1 MGLRLT
7 TLEGRFAV
15 SRLPAD
21 AAVPRWAA
29 GEVVA
34 VTRTP
39 DELSVICAE
48 PAVPEATPVER
59 GWRCLQVQGPLSSE
73 MTGILAALSG
83 PLADAHIPLLA
94 LSTYDTDYL
103 LVREEHLE
111 AAYAALERAG
121 HQVDR
126 ATDHPG
132 RAPRSPDIAK
142 LASPLTARPVAGS
155 PRAVPA
161 VTLLG
166 RHRS

>member
-48 PAVPEATPVER
+48 PAVPEATPAER

-132 RAPRSPDIAK
+132 
-142 LASPLTARPVAGS
+142 ASPG
-155 PRAVPA
+155 VP
-161 VTLLG
+161 
-166 RHRS
+166 

>member
-1 MGLRLT
+1 MT

-48 PAVPEATPVER
+48 PAVPEATPAER
-59 GWRCLQVQGPLSSE
+59 GWRCLQVQGPLSLE

-121 HQVDR
+121 HRV
-126 ATDHPG
+126 
-132 RAPRSPDIAK
+132 
-142 LASPLTARPVAGS
+142 
-155 PRAVPA
+155 
-161 VTLLG
+161 
-166 RHRS
+166 

>member
-1 MGLRLT
+1 VGLWLT

-48 PAVPEATPVER
+48 PAVPEATPAER
-59 GWRCLQVQGPLSSE
+59 GWRCLQVHGPLSFE
-73 MTGILAALSG
+73 MTGIL
-83 PLADAHIPLLA
+83 
-94 LSTYDTDYL
+94 
-103 LVREEHLE
+103 
-111 AAYAALERAG
+111 AALERAG

-132 RAPRSPDIAK
+132 PSP
-142 LASPLTARPVAGS
+142 
-155 PRAVPA
+155 AVP
-161 VTLLG
+161 
-166 RHRS
+166 

>member
-48 PAVPEATPVER
+48 PAVPEATPAER
-59 GWRCLQVQGPLSSE
+59 GWRCLQVQGPLSFE

-94 LSTYDTDYL
+94 LSTYDTDTSWFG
-103 LVREEHLE
+103 RSTWRRPTRPSS
-111 AAYAALERAG
+111 AP
-121 HQVDR
+121 
-126 ATDHPG
+126 ATGYDG
-132 RAPRSPDIAK
+132 PR
-142 LASPLTARPVAGS
+142 
-155 PRAVPA
+155 RAVRGTTSPP
-161 VTLLG
+161 L
-166 RHRS
+166 